1 MDDAEWLARRF
12 DENRAHLRTVAY
24 RILGSQSDAED
35 AVQESWLRLSRSDAG
50 AVENLGGWLT
60 TVVARIA
67 LNMLRSR
74 TARREEPQ
82 GTHLPDELAGPSV
95 SARPEDEALLAESVG
110 PALLVVLDA
119 LEPAERVAFV
129 LHDVFAVPFAEI
141 APVVGRSVEATRQL
155 ASRARRRVQGADG
168 SVPGDQVLERQ
179 IVGAFLAA
187 SRSGSFDALMA
198 LLDPDVALRADDA
211 TVRMGADLE
220 VLGAPAVA
228 RTFAGRAQAARLAL
242 VDGVPGAVWFVGG
255 QPRVVFRFHVTEAR
269 IRAIDMVSDPATLQD
284 FELEMLPA

>member
-1 MDDAEWLARRF
+1 MDDTEWLARRF
-12 DENRAHLRTVAY
+12 DENRAHLRTVAF

-35 AVQESWLRLSRSDAG
+35 AVQESWLRLSRSDAA

-67 LNMLRSR
+67 LNMLRTR

-82 GTHLPDELAGPSV
+82 GAHLSDEVAGR
-95 SARPEDEALLAESVG
+95 SASAHPEEEALLAESVG

-129 LHDVFAVPFAEI
+129 LHDMFAVPFAEI
-141 APVVGRSVEATRQL
+141 APVVGRSVAATRQL

-168 SVPGDQVLERQ
+168 PDPADRVLERE

-187 SRSGSFDALMA
+187 SRGGSLDALMA
-198 LLDPDVALRADDA
+198 LLDPDVALLADDA
-211 TVRMGADLE
+211 AVRMGAAAE

-228 RTFAGRAQAARLAL
+228 ETFAGRAQAARLAL
-242 VDGVPGAVWFVGG
+242 VDGMPGAVWAVGG
-255 QPRVVFRFHVTEAR
+255 EPRVVFRFHVAEAR
-269 IRAIDMVSDPATLQD
+269 IEGIDMVSDRATLRNLV
-284 FELEMLPA
+284 LEMLPA

>member
-1 MDDAEWLARRF
+1 MDDSEWLARRF
-12 DENRAHLRTVAY
+12 DENRTRLRTVAY

-60 TVVARIA
+60 TVVARIS
-67 LNMLRSR
+67 LNMLRTR

-82 GTHLPDELAGPSV
+82 GAQLPDQVAGR
-95 SARPEDEALLAESVG
+95 SASAHPEEEALLADSVG

-129 LHDVFAVPFAEI
+129 LHDMFAVPFAEI
-141 APVVGRSVEATRQL
+141 APIVGRSPAATRQL

-168 SVPGDQVLERQ
+168 PAPGNQVLERE
-179 IVGAFLAA
+179 IVAAFLAA
-187 SRSGSFDALMA
+187 SRGGSLDALMA

-211 TVRMGADLE
+211 TVRMGAAAE

-228 RTFAGRAQAARLAL
+228 ETFSGRAEAARLAL
-242 VDGVPGAVWFVGG
+242 VDGVAGAVWAIGG
-255 QPRVVFRFHVTEAR
+255 EPRVVFRFRFTQAR
-269 IRAIDMVSDPATLQD
+269 ISAIEMLSDPASLQELD
-284 FELEMLPA
+284 LEMLPA